1 MSKKKENKYSFFKGN
16 DEYGDGGKQSVLE
29 LQNKIKQNYI
39 NKYYNIWMSKFE
51 WEGLDEEL
59 KEQQEN
65 FIMRKFWSDGTLAA
79 RNVDKVNIMAFAPY
93 GGMEYDMYDFPSKVT
108 LVNLR
113 NAPVNVIPFEPQV
126 VNKDVVIGWCQPN
139 HKPIAAVVQYYVD
152 RMVEVDMVINTN
164 LNLMKMPFL
173 VGVNEVDKK
182 KMEDI
187 VRRILNNEVVVFAD
201 LQELNKV
208 QALAT
213 QTPYIIDKL
222 VEHKR
227 GLEQELMTYMGV
239 DNNGSASLEQT
250 HISVDAV
257 NANNDIINDYGNA
270 IEGEINKWLAQI
282 ERVLNRKL
290 RIKCKSK
297 PVNSVKEEVVE
308 NEEINN

>member
-1 MSKKKENKYSFFKGN
+1 MAKKQNKYTFFKGN
-16 DEYGDGGKQSVLE
+16 SENGDGGKQSVLE

-79 RNVDKVNIMAFAPY
+79 RNVDKVNILAFAPY

-139 HKPIAAVVQYYVD
+139 HKPIAAVVQYYVE

-208 QALAT
+208 QSLAT

-222 VEHKR
+222 NEHKR

-239 DNNGSASLEQT
+239 DNNGSSSLEQT
-250 HISVDAV
+250 HVSVDAV